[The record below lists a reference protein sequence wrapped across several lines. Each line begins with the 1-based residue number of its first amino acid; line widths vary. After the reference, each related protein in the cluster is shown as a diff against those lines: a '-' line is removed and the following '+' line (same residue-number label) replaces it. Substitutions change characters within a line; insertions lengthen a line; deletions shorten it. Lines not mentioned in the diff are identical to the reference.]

1 MTNEFTPESE
11 RQRLQYLVIY
21 VVVFYVANKQLWADV
36 CIDSSWA

>member
-36 CIDSSWA
+36 CIDSWA

>member
-21 VVVFYVANKQLWADV
+21 VVFYVANKQLWADV